1 MVDLRKQ
8 MGYHCFRDKGAIQME
23 DRFLANMKIVE
34 RAIREAGFVPYD
46 QLYGYVQT
54 GNSLYITRKHNA
66 RQMVEHMDCDMIR
79 RYLNLRKSASQ
90 KN

>member
-1 MVDLRKQ
+1 
-8 MGYHCFRDKGAIQME
+8 ME
-23 DRFLANMKIVE
+23 NRFLADMKIVE

-54 GNSLYITRKHNA
+54 GNRLYITRKHNA
-66 RQMVEHMDCDMIR
+66 RQIVVQMDSDMIR
-79 RYLNLRKSASQ
+79 RYVNLRKSASH

>member
-1 MVDLRKQ
+1 MEAR
-8 MGYHCFRDKGAIQME
+8 FRAD
-23 DRFLANMKIVE
+23 MKIVV
-34 RAIREAGFVPYD
+34 RAIREAGFIPYD

-66 RQMVEHMDCDMIR
+66 RQIVEQMDSGMIS
-79 RYLNLRKSASQ
+79 RYLNLHKSAFH

>member
-1 MVDLRKQ
+1 
-8 MGYHCFRDKGAIQME
+8 ME
-23 DRFLANMKIVE
+23 DWFLADMKIVE

-66 RQMVEHMDCDMIR
+66 RHLVEHMDTDMIR
-79 RYLNLRKSASQ
+79 RYLKLRKDASR
-90 KN
+90 K

>member
-1 MVDLRKQ
+1 
-8 MGYHCFRDKGAIQME
+8 MGYHCFGEKEAKQME
-23 DRFLANMKIVE
+23 NRFLADMKIVE

-54 GNSLYITRKHNA
+54 GNSLYITRHHNA
-66 RQMVEHMDCDMIR
+66 RQIVEQLDSDMIR
-79 RYLNLRKSASQ
+79 RYVNLRKSASH